1 MTVYALWFIAGF
13 ATGILAAV
21 AFAALWVLNMMRRW

>member
-1 MTVYALWFIAGF
+1 MRHTL

-21 AFAALWVLNMMRRW
+21 AVAFAGTAAQAQMPTLTM